1 MTLEIIATR
10 KTFSFSRF
18 VRTNLFGKNLLIRRV
33 GLKSLFLYVHTYIR
47 TYVHTYTR
55 TKKFPIFK
63 NQNLGKNIET
73 RTSFSGK
80 KCASKN
86 AMLLIFLFNNIYN
99 LLSKKQKNER
109 SNYTIEKTPNNL
121 YVCTYV
127 RMYVCTYRK
136 SRFSCL

>member
-1 MTLEIIATR
+1 MIVVIQDENSLVF
-10 KTFSFSRF
+10 KT
-18 VRTNLFGKNLLIRRV
+18 VRTNFFRKNLLTGRV

-55 TKKFPIFK
+55 TKNFPIFK
-63 NQNLGKNIET
+63 NQNAEGNIGT
-73 RTSFSGK
+73 RTSFSRK
-80 KCASKN
+80 KGASKN

-109 SNYTIEKTPNNL
+109 SNYTLEKIPNNL

-127 RMYVCTYRK
+127 RMYVCTYK
-136 SRFSCL
+136 KQGISWV